1 MTELIRQV
9 ALAPR
14 EADARVTVW
23 RDYPLVRT
31 CGLDAY
37 VATYDFSNDM
47 LSRGIADAGERFPG
61 CFVLACNQ
69 RGMIT
74 CISPGIL
81 DRGAAARAS

>member
-1 MTELIRQV
+1 MTEAIKRV

-14 EADARVTVW
+14 EADTRVTVW
-23 RDYPLVRT
+23 RDYPLVGA
-31 CGLDAY
+31 CGVDAL
-37 VATYDFSNDM
+37 VATHDHSNDL
-47 LSRGIADAGERFPG
+47 LSRGIADAGERYPG

-81 DRGAAARAS
+81 DRGVAARPS